1 MFVASISL
9 RVGELVDVTELMA
22 MGLLL
27 VAGDAAL
34 GANGSIPSY
43 LGMCT
48 GEFGQS
54 FILQGRGYRRRL
66 VQASFK
72 WVLADPTNPIE
83 LVPYLT
89 LAGATILQM
98 QAHVHECEE
107 LQRGIHNSNFPWSRC
122 SPGNLVCSS
131 PSHLPCLEGTR
142 YAQLRLIGQTNPFGI
157 YFIWLPFHRG
167 NFTDLRLSPP
177 PMISGFCGWIIHKR
191 RLFCTWS
198 I

>member
-72 WVLADPTNPIE
+72 
-83 LVPYLT
+83 
-89 LAGATILQM
+89 
-98 QAHVHECEE
+98 
-107 LQRGIHNSNFPWSRC
+107 
-122 SPGNLVCSS
+122 
-131 PSHLPCLEGTR
+131 
-142 YAQLRLIGQTNPFGI
+142 
-157 YFIWLPFHRG
+157 
-167 NFTDLRLSPP
+167 
-177 PMISGFCGWIIHKR
+177 
-191 RLFCTWS
+191 
-198 I
+198 